1 MSTGAFPRRV
11 SESIRTGGLHS
22 VRRVIDERSVL
33 AVEREMAQYYDA
45 EEERE
50 GRPLDPRR
58 LAARDRFIGAVR
70 AAGRDEPIVEIGAG
84 PGRDA
89 VEMVD
94 AGLAVIGVDLSFGHA
109 ARAASRGL
117 TMARASARELPFATA
132 SIGALWSM
140 STLMHIPEVAIDGA
154 MQEIARVLVAG
165 APVAIGVWGGPDTEH
180 FLDGT
185 VAGSR
190 GPRRLFSRRSEP
202 RWRALLEVLGHIDD
216 FDLWANSRATDDDA
230 AFYYH
235 LAFITAHGGAGR

>member
-1 MSTGAFPRRV
+1 MRTGAFRRRV
-11 SESIRTGGLHS
+11 DEGACSGGLRS
-22 VRRVIDERSVL
+22 VRRMIDERSVP
-33 AVEREMAQYYDA
+33 AVEHEMAQYYDA
-45 EEERE
+45 EEDRE

-70 AAGRDEPIVEIGAG
+70 AAGRDVPVVEIGAG

-94 AGLAVIGVDLSFGHA
+94 AGLDVIGVDLSFGHA

-154 MQEIARVLVAG
+154 MQEIARVLAPG

-180 FLDGT
+180 FLDGI
-185 VAGSR
+185 VDGSR

-202 RWRALLEVLGHIDD
+202 RWRSLLEVLGHVDD
-216 FDLWANSRATDDDA
+216 FDLWANSRARDDDA
-230 AFYYH
+230 AFAYH
-235 LAFITAHGGAGR
+235 LAFVTAHGGAGR